1 MSLSLAAKL
10 AKTLTCFLTTLIIKN
25 LKVKD
30 MKNLISRIL
39 VGIAILASSACTKT
53 DNYDGPNASLQ
64 GNILSSEGGNLLTSG
79 GSTTIKL
86 QQIGWTTPQTIPSK
100 FDGTYEDSKL
110 FKGGYKIVPTGGAFW
125 PVLDT
130 VTVNI
135 TVTPYTVIKNFTY
148 TLTGTTLTLT
158 FDIDAPIIAGLP
170 TIKDVQP
177 YVNTTKLVGT
187 GASIRDFSD
196 LNAKTINKA
205 FIDMSAAEKSITL
218 TVPNLIPGRTFFVRV
233 GVRLSDSFNSSNFSE
248 IVQVDIPK
256 S

>member
-1 MSLSLAAKL
+1 MKKL
-10 AKTLTCFLTTLIIKN
+10 IN
-25 LKVKD
+25 
-30 MKNLISRIL
+30 IL
-39 VGIAILASSACTKT
+39 WIGVAMLASSACTKT

-64 GNILSSEGGNLLTSG
+64 GNIIASTGGNLLTSG
-79 GSTTIKL
+79 GSSQIRL
-86 QQIGWTTPQTIPSK
+86 QQIGWTTPQTIPCK
-100 FDGTYEDSKL
+100 FDGTFENSKL

-125 PVLDT
+125 PVTDT

-135 TVTPYTVIKNFTY
+135 DKGTKHDFTVTPYLLIKNFTH

-177 YVNTTKLVGT
+177 YVNTTSLVGA

-196 LNAKTINKA
+196 VNAKSINKA

-233 GVRLSDSFNSSNFSE
+233 GARLNDSFNSSNFSE
-248 IVQVDIPK
+248 IVQIDIPK
-256 S
+256 